1 MKSFLVAAL
10 LLLAIA
16 AEPLTAQR
24 ATDARDKDIYVSVVD
39 SSGKAVEGLTAADF
53 TVKEDGVAREVLK
66 AGPATEPLTI
76 SLLVD
81 DSQAATDAIQFIRDG
96 LDAFVERLKGKAEIA
111 IATFG
116 ERPTNRLDY
125 TASTPALEKAISGI
139 FQRTGSGSYLL
150 DALIDISHGL
160 ELRKPARPTI
170 VVVMTE
176 GVEFSNRT
184 YNQVLDALARSGAAL
199 HVIAIGQ
206 PASSQADE
214 MRNRNIVIAEGTERT
229 GGRRDQVLAL
239 SGIPARLTQLA
250 DELANRYVVTYVRPG
265 RLVPPEKIEVSVT
278 RPGLT
283 ARARTRVAER

>member
-125 TASTPALEKAISGI
+125 TTSTPALEKAISGI

-250 DELANRYVVTYVRPG
+250 DELANQYVVTYVRPG
-265 RLVPPEKIEVSVT
+265 RLVPPETIEVSVT